1 MVLQTAVMALD
12 PVILI
17 ATGLGY
23 LLTFKTK
30 HRWWLVMVGVT
41 AVYCIMWLIVRD
53 PTQGPWV
60 SIVLAPLITTSVAAG
75 INFLAS
81 RS

>member
-12 PVILI
+12 PVILV
-17 ATGLGY
+17 ATALGY

-30 HRWWLVMVGVT
+30 HRWWLVMVGVA
-41 AVYCIMWLIVRD
+41 AVYCAMWLLVRD
-53 PTQGPWV
+53 PTQGSWAR
-60 SIVLAPLITTSVAAG
+60 IIAAPLITTSIAAG

-81 RS
+81 RN